1 MLRRALLFILPVFM
15 GLMCLAPAAQSYMR
29 YETHVDFVMQFNK
42 DIVKVL
48 PRAMGAYLYQ
58 NRYDFTR
65 GMTFMMRDVL
75 NGPAKLKDIEEIRRE
90 AFARLSRDIPYCVAA
105 FKEGEIKLD
114 TSASNL
120 AGRLGMIAMS
130 IILVKMPAM
139 PDLEYL
145 EHFSRTFQE
154 VLAEGLID
162 IWVYYDGYGD
172 FKSLGELLER
182 LQEEGMPELRH
193 IRNDKY
199 PMQMREDPYAMFRAP
214 PKFNRKIVFTNVDL
228 NEFYSTMINCTAD
241 ALMYIWKCSGM
252 DLAHPSYAAPPGTI
266 VSRISRRREV
276 RGGVLTST
284 ALTRRVPPPAEAPG
298 AVEEAGEE
306 APVGPE
312 APEPPSPSMVPP
324 PPSLTPPAPLPPGGG
339 R

>member
-1 MLRRALLFILPVFM
+1 MPRRATLTILLIFVGLTCLTLP
-15 GLMCLAPAAQSYMR
+15 AQSYMR
-29 YETHVDFVMQFNK
+29 YETHVDFVMLFNK
-42 DIVKVL
+42 DLVKVL
-48 PRAMGAYLYQ
+48 PRALGAYLYQ

-75 NGPAKLKDIEEIRRE
+75 AGPAKLKDIEEIRRE

-130 IILVKMPAM
+130 IILVKMPAL

-154 VLAEGLID
+154 AFAEGLID
-162 IWVYYDGYGD
+162 VWVYYDGYGD

-193 IRNDKY
+193 VRNEKY
-199 PMQMREDPYAMFRAP
+199 PVDMREDPYAMFRAP
-214 PKFNRKIVFTNVDL
+214 PKFNRRIVFTNVDF
-228 NEFYSTMINCTAD
+228 NEYYSTMINCTAD

-252 DLAHPSYAAPPGTI
+252 DLAHPSYAAPPGTV

-276 RGGVLTST
+276 QGGVLSST
-284 ALTRRVPPPAEAPG
+284 AMTRRIAPPAEAP
-298 AVEEAGEE
+298 APVEEAEEE
-306 APVGPE
+306 APLAPG
-312 APEPPSPSMVPP
+312 APEPPAPSTIGSPSP
-324 PPSLTPPAPLPPGGG
+324 
-339 R
+339 